1 MISRHRKLAIRE
13 LARETLL
20 AHDAMHL
27 PVRPKIFAE
36 QNLDILVEPFDPP
49 HPSISGYLMQV
60 ENLFAI
66 GYSKAIRCEGFQ
78 NFTVAHEIGH
88 YCLDGHPLAI
98 LKNGAHYSWS
108 GYISKDPYEEE
119 ADAFASEFLMPWKL
133 VEALVKKGDGGF
145 ASIKSLADQCGSS
158 LVASA
163 IRYADVTEEQV
174 AVVVSHLGSVEF
186 MTASQPFRQLPGID
200 WLRRRDALP
209 ARVPSA
215 CVGTDRAWVSAG
227 LTSEDGSYL
236 NDWFPGAPR
245 VAVREDV
252 VGLGSYGRLLTV
264 LVADCETEADEE
276 DETIEDDYIK
286 RWKEGRFRKK

>member
-1 MISRHRKLAIRE
+1 MISRTRKLAIRD

-20 AHDAMHL
+20 AHDAMYL
-27 PVRPKIFAE
+27 PVRPKTFAE
-36 QNLDILVEPFDPP
+36 QKLDILVAAFDPP

-60 ENLFAI
+60 GDLFGI

-88 YCLDGHPLAI
+88 YCLDGHPMAV
-98 LKNGAHYSWS
+98 LKDGAHYSRS

-133 VEALVKKGDGGF
+133 VEALVKRGDGGF
-145 ASIKSLADQCGSS
+145 ASIKSLADHCGSS

-186 MTASQPFRQLPGID
+186 MTASQAFRQLPGID
-200 WLRRRDALP
+200 WLHRRDALP

-215 CVGTDRAWVSAG
+215 RFGTDRAWVSAG
-227 LTSEDGSYL
+227 STSEDGSYL
-236 NDWFPGAPR
+236 TDWFPGAPR
-245 VAVREDV
+245 IAVREDV

-264 LVADCETEADEE
+264 LVTDSETDADED
-276 DETIEDDYIK
+276 DEVVEDDYIE
-286 RWKEGRFRKK
+286 RWKEGRFRKE